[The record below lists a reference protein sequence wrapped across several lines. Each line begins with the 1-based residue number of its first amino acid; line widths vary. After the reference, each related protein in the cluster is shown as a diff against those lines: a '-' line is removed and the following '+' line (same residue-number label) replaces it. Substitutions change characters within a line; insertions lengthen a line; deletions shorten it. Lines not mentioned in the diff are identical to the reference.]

1 MSKLEVREIGPI
13 SGETEVRLADGATA
27 VGFGGETPVKAWV
40 NFDAKA
46 DLTIR
51 GSMNVSSVSDN
62 GVGDYTVNFA
72 TEMLDSNY
80 AVSGIVTGWTS
91 YNGLGDDFATNPSS
105 SYHFQPSPAQSSTYC
120 GIGTSLNNHRS
131 DFEVISVLV
140 VR

>member
-1 MSKLEVREIGPI
+1 MSTLKVNRIEPRTGDTVEI
-13 SGETEVRLADGATA
+13 
-27 VGFGGETPVKAWV
+27 VGFEAPTTPVKAWV

-62 GVGDYTVNFA
+62 GVGDYTVNFT

-80 AVSGIVTGWTS
+80 AVSGLVTGWNTITG
-91 YNGLGDDFATNPSS
+91 YDFATNPS
-105 SYHFQPSPAQSSTYC
+105 YGCHFQPNPVQSSTSC
-120 GIGTSLNNHRS
+120 GIATSLNNSRS